1 MTTGYDEERLGELLA
16 TLPPAPKG
24 WVEAAQELPRL
35 RRELDDLVGR
45 AEADEAFRRAL
56 VADLE
61 GALRATGIEP
71 KRAVVDDLRRRLG
84 R

>member
-16 TLPPAPKG
+16 ALPPAPRG
-24 WVEAAQELPRL
+24 WVEAAQELPRM

-45 AEADEAFRRAL
+45 AEADEALRRAL

-61 GALRATGIEP
+61 GALRASGIEP
-71 KRAVVDDLRRRLG
+71 RRAVVDDLRRRLG